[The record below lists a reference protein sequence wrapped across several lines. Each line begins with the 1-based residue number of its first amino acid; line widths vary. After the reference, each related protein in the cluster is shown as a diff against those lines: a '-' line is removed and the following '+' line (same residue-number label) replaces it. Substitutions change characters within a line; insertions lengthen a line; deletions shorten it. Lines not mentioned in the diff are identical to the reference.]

1 MRPTT
6 STNSLRMSWQ
16 SENCH
21 WHGIAQPNVRQ
32 LQLQAGFK
40 CSESFRKQS
49 LLVYTSTEQDT
60 RGSRASLSCFLTTV

>member
-1 MRPTT
+1 MHHTRLTT
-6 STNSLRMSWQ
+6 TNSLRMSWQ

-21 WHGIAQPNVRQ
+21 WHGIAQPSVRQ

-49 LLVYTSTEQDT
+49 LLVCTSTEQDT
-60 RGSRASLSCFLTTV
+60 RGSRAS